1 MLSFGCAAMLL
12 ELFFN
17 YNVTGFDTTSRTAYV
32 KSMDDYHAV
41 LAEAENQAQDKGIL
55 FYRTEELERKTK
67 NDAALY
73 GYRSATQFSSLMNLD
88 VSHFYQQS
96 EWKAARISTV

>member
-41 LAEAENQAQDKGIL
+41 LAEAENQHRIRAYY
-55 FYRTEELERKTK
+55 FTARK
-67 NDAALY
+67 N
-73 GYRSATQFSSLMNLD
+73 
-88 VSHFYQQS
+88 
-96 EWKAARISTV
+96 

>member
-67 NDAALY
+67 MMRRCMDIVPQ
-73 GYRSATQFSSLMNLD
+73 RSF
-88 VSHFYQQS
+88 H
-96 EWKAARISTV
+96 R

>member
-1 MLSFGCAAMLL
+1 MYFWQLYCGASDLFFYAEECIREDVVKKIGKIKKATREELKKSCFRLAAQRCFL

-41 LAEAENQAQDKGIL
+41 LCRGGKSG
-55 FYRTEELERKTK
+55 T
-67 NDAALY
+67 
-73 GYRSATQFSSLMNLD
+73 G
-88 VSHFYQQS
+88 
-96 EWKAARISTV
+96 

>member
-1 MLSFGCAAMLL
+1 M
-12 ELFFN
+12 
-17 YNVTGFDTTSRTAYV
+17 

-67 NDAALY
+67 MMRRCMDIVPQRNFH
-73 GYRSATQFSSLMNLD
+73 R
-88 VSHFYQQS
+88 
-96 EWKAARISTV
+96 